1 MSLSQKFLIHL
12 EYGKERKKI
21 IEATK
26 KLANVNKV
34 VFTNFNT
41 FKTENYNLI
50 PIFSDEVF
58 DYSNA
63 INFYTKSK
71 ILAHRIYKKEE
82 CKKILYYE
90 NNILTGNVPSRNRK
104 FTEDQNLSF
113 MKISKEEI
121 KKTSIV
127 IFDYNKKKYIEGK
140 INNLDFLLKSVFDC
154 I

>member
-58 DYSNA
+58 DLVRNYS
-63 INFYTKSK
+63 IDPGGKW
-71 ILAHRIYKKEE
+71 LRW
-82 CKKILYYE
+82 
-90 NNILTGNVPSRNRK
+90 
-104 FTEDQNLSF
+104 
-113 MKISKEEI
+113 
-121 KKTSIV
+121 V
-127 IFDYNKKKYIEGK
+127 IHFPLFKYVK
-140 INNLDFLLKSVFDC
+140 P
-154 I
+154 

>member
-12 EYGKERKKI
+12 DYGKERKKI

-26 KLANVNKV
+26 TLASVNKV
-34 VFTNFNT
+34 IFTNFNT

-63 INFYTKSK
+63 INFYTENQ

-82 CKKILYYE
+82 CNKILYYE
-90 NNILTGNVPSRNRK
+90 NNILNGYVPSRNRK
-104 FTEDQNLSF
+104 FTEDQNLRF
-113 MKISKEEI
+113 MKILKEDV
-121 KKTSIV
+121 KKTSI
-127 IFDYNKKKYIEGK
+127 IIYDYNKKKFIEGK